1 MLVDYL
7 KPIEVPTLAV
17 DLSEYMTAQ
26 ELIKLADRVNEVRE
40 ASFSA
45 QCIDWTHMAK
55 VMMGQRPENEF
66 CSEICLPVDIDA
78 AALDKLLAGGA
89 A

>member
-17 DLSEYMTAQ
+17 DLSRYMTAQ
-26 ELIKLADRVNEVRE
+26 ELIKLADRVNEVQE

-45 QCIDWTHMAK
+45 QCINLTHMDK
-55 VMMGQRPENEF
+55 VTMGQYPEEF
-66 CSEICLPVDIDA
+66 YSEICLPVDIDA

-89 A
+89 T

>member
-1 MLVDYL
+1 
-7 KPIEVPTLAV
+7 
-17 DLSEYMTAQ
+17 
-26 ELIKLADRVNEVRE
+26 
-40 ASFSA
+40 
-45 QCIDWTHMAK
+45 MAK
-55 VMMGQRPENEF
+55 VMMGQCLEVEI